1 MSEKH
6 EKHSTLKPYNAAA
19 LRIFTNA
26 TVILPPGSKM
36 TLKNV
41 ALEAG
46 KSPSSIR
53 KDRDIFIPLIQD
65 VEKMAKQMAERQAP
79 GKEKVK
85 DARQKT
91 KKAKAEA
98 SDYERRYKESLA
110 RELMLIK
117 ALDDA
122 QRSLRRYEEPFSQ
135 HENVVPFPNPRK

>member
-1 MSEKH
+1 MLEKH
-6 EKHSTLKPYNAAA
+6 QNHSTLKPYYEAA
-19 LRIFTNA
+19 LRIFTNT
-26 TVILPPGSKM
+26 TVILPVGSKM

-41 ALEAG
+41 AIEAG

-53 KDRDIFIPLIQD
+53 KDRDIFIPLFQD
-65 VEKMAKQMAERQAP
+65 IEDMAKQMSERQAP
-79 GKEKVK
+79 GAEKVK

-91 KKAKAEA
+91 KKARAEA
-98 SDYERRYKESLA
+98 GDYERRYKESLA

>member
-1 MSEKH
+1 MSVEH
-6 EKHSTLKPYNAAA
+6 EKNSTLKPYYDAA
-19 LRIFTNA
+19 LRILNNSTM
-26 TVILPPGSKM
+26 VLPSGSKM

-41 ALEAG
+41 ALEAS

-53 KDRDIFIPLIQD
+53 KGRDIFIPLIQD
-65 VEKMAKQMAERQAP
+65 IDEMAKQMAERQAP
-79 GKEKVK
+79 GAEKVK

-98 SDYERRYKESLA
+98 GDYERRYKESLA

-122 QRSLRRYEEPFSQ
+122 QRSLRRHEEPFSQ

>member
-1 MSEKH
+1 MSEEH
-6 EKHSTLKPYNAAA
+6 QKHSTVKPYYDAA
-19 LRIFTNA
+19 LRIFTDT

-65 VEKMAKQMAERQAP
+65 VKEMAKQMAERQAP
-79 GKEKVK
+79 GEEKVK

-98 SDYERRYKESLA
+98 SDYEGRYKESLA

-122 QRSLRRYEEPFSQ
+122 QRSLRRYAEPFNQ
-135 HENVVPFPNPRK
+135 DENVVPFPNPRK